1 MSEQTVRVPE
11 LIRLSS
17 PSPAASSPPPV
28 LVHALRASAETAST
42 DRVAA
47 PWNLLF
53 MDLSF
58 PREVAGRRR
67 LHGVVPRAR
76 PAGECASV

>member
-1 MSEQTVRVPE
+1 MPGV
-11 LIRLSS
+11 IRLI
-17 PSPAASSPPPV
+17 SPPFAPVSPPEASPPSSV

-67 LHGVVPRAR
+67 LHGVVPGAR